1 MKPRRLPG
9 LRPHCLYS
17 AVTADAIYREGRRS
31 QIRIVAGI
39 APLFSGLV
47 LAAHVE
53 MPLLAEIAGAC
64 EGARY
69 LALCGY
75 SPLYDGLAA
84 LLGLLFYGALVVLL
98 FHFIRHAPP
107 PTVYCRHCDGA
118 GWVRDLEPSGGRCPL
133 CHHDLF
139 AYYQHAVPT
148 GRGLNLSKLLEPEVR
163 GIMLIARRKAQ
174 GWWSRLWWP
183 IH

>member
-1 MKPRRLPG
+1 MPPTVR
-9 LRPHCLYS
+9 
-17 AVTADAIYREGRRS
+17 GRRT
-31 QIRIVAGI
+31 QAPIFAGI

-53 MPLLAEIAGAC
+53 MPLLADLAGAC
-64 EGARY
+64 EGERY
-69 LALCGY
+69 LALCAY

-84 LLGLLFYGALVVLL
+84 LLGLLFYGAFLLLL
-98 FHFIRHAPP
+98 FRYVRNAPP

-118 GWVRDLEPSGGRCPL
+118 GWVRDLEPTDGRCPL
-133 CHHDLF
+133 CQNDLF

-148 GRGLNLSKLLEPEVR
+148 GRGLNLTKLLEPEVR
-163 GIMLIARRKAQ
+163 GGVLIARRKAQ

>member
-9 LRPHCLYS
+9 LRPHRLYS
-17 AVTADAIYREGRRS
+17 AATADAVYRDGRRG
-31 QIRIVAGI
+31 QIWTVAGI

-47 LAAHVE
+47 LVAHVE
-53 MPLLAEIAGAC
+53 MPLLAQLAGAC

-69 LALCGY
+69 LALCAY

-84 LLGLLFYGALVVLL
+84 LLGLLFYGAFVMLL
-98 FHFIRHAPP
+98 FHFIRHASP
-107 PTVYCRHCDGA
+107 PTVYCRRCDGA
-118 GWVRDLEPSGGRCPL
+118 GWVRDLEPTAGRCPL

-139 AYYQHAVPT
+139 AYCRHAVPT
-148 GRGLNLSKLLEPEVR
+148 GRGLNLSKLLEPEVP